1 MSLIKTTVFTKED
14 FRTWLQKN
22 HQKEKKVEVIL
33 YKKHTGKKV
42 PTHRE
47 LIEEAISFGWI
58 DTTIK
63 RIDDTTYLRTFTR
76 RNKNSRWSDNTLAY
90 AKKLIKEKRMAPL
103 GLKFYK
109 LGLQKPT
116 HDHGIPKNP
125 TIPLA
130 LAKALAGQSV
140 AKKNFEGFPPST
152 KKMIYKWILRAK
164 REGTKRERISKT
176 VALARIGKAAFFN
189 K

>member
-1 MSLIKTTVFTKED
+1 MGSLKITVFTKED

-22 HQKEKKVEVIL
+22 HKKEKKVEVII
-33 YKKHTGKKV
+33 YKKHTGKKA

-63 RIDDTTYLRTFTR
+63 RIDDMTYLRTFTR
-76 RNKNSRWSDNTLAY
+76 RNQNSRWSNNTISY
-90 AKKLIKEKRMAPL
+90 AKKLIEEERMTPL

-116 HDHGIPKNP
+116 HDQGIPKNP
-125 TIPLA
+125 PMPPA
-130 LAKALAGQSV
+130 LAKALSTQSV
-140 AKKNFEGFPPST
+140 AKKNFEAFSPST
-152 KKMIYKWILRAK
+152 KKIIYRWILRAK
-164 REGTKRERISKT
+164 REETKGKRISKT